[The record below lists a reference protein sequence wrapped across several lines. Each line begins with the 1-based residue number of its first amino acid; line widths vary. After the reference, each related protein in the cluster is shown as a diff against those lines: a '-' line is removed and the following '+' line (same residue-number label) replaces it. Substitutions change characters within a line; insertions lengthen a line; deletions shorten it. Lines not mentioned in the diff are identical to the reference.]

1 MNHLN
6 NNMKAIFLFLF
17 TLLMFS
23 RAAAQFTPPVVI
35 AHSPFYEYH
44 HRPYDWDGDGDL
56 DYIGEYEHTILHLYE
71 NTGGGHLLNPVVI
84 DTFPF
89 NWNLLYGA
97 EFADLNADGQT
108 DIIFARYPSEML
120 VCLQMPGGQFAE
132 AEAITTLSGTYS
144 DTEIADMDSDGD
156 PDLVAMIAGQ
166 LHWYENDGLGHFPFL
181 RWMAEAPEALFR
193 IVDVNLD
200 GRLDVFTFNQQSDS
214 LRLLLQTEVASYLPN
229 IVVDT
234 LLYNLGSLLVV
245 DVDGDGLPD
254 WLSGASAAPDN
265 RWSKNLGDGNFA
277 PPQLVDP
284 TTTLPRWSQG
294 SQTSAGDVDGDG
306 DIDLLTKGADTLV
319 WFENTGNAV
328 FTTHLLST
336 GLNVLGINGPYVQDW
351 NEDGLPDIVCTKSAS
366 AIAYYPNLGG
376 NQFGP
381 LVIIAPEVINASLIP
396 DDIDG
401 DGLTDLWIS
410 ANPDYRVG
418 WYRNLGNDQWS
429 ARQNIDAEEYY
440 ISLLKPGDLDND
452 GDSDILVV
460 RQDVGG
466 GAPYEH
472 ALVRYTNLG
481 NDLFSVADTLALL
494 PYIAVWLADIDM
506 DGDNDIVTM
515 ADGPAPSGVWMP
527 NDGTGHFGAPVFFD
541 PGSDTIS
548 VHQVTDLDRDGDPD
562 LLVLLNPGIGWYAND
577 GAGLFEGPY
586 LLSPNEV
593 YYNLIGA
600 ADIDNDSLPD
610 LVFNGQDGPVWSRN
624 PGDGGMVGPP
634 QPISP
639 QTPNPVSYLSVS
651 MSDINSDGLVDIIA
665 FFNDRAYGW
674 LPNLGNGVFG
684 ERIILGRY
692 DTDYYITFQGADLDG
707 DGDQEFI
714 YSQTHEFGYYNDFS
728 GLPDVRGHCYVDENA
743 NGVQDAGEP
752 ELPGKN
758 VSLDPSATLSHT
770 NADGAFRFFAPPGL
784 YTIGFQYD
792 SCWVLTT
799 DSAALN
805 VSLPLPIG
813 TELAFGFRPNLAFS
827 KINSVIASAPPIC
840 GQTVPFWLVLHN
852 AGCHPA
858 KARYRFEIDSL
869 LTWGWSGPEPYYI
882 VDDTISWLSLPAL
895 EPGETRILEAYLTI
909 SPAIAGD
916 VPVVA
921 GIAETL
927 DIDGITVLR
936 ADTFLYEVP
945 VLCSFDPNDKL
956 VNMSELPPDYTAD
969 SSLLTYTIRFQ
980 NTGNFMAFNIR
991 VRDTLDTALDWSS
1004 FEPLVA
1010 SHAYFSTLDTAS
1022 GVAQFD
1028 FLDIRLADSTSN
1040 EPESHG
1046 FVAFSIRLKPGL
1058 SPGAVTRNRAG
1069 IYFDVNAPVITNW
1082 VETKVRP
1089 LVSTRPTP
1097 AISAIRIAPNPA
1109 AEVLTVFFPEKPTA
1123 EIRVQVYDL
1132 RGQMVLEKNV
1142 SGSLEACT
1150 LDVSTLP
1157 AAAYLLKIDGNGGTT
1172 GQAFFVKI

>member
-1 MNHLN
+1 
-6 NNMKAIFLFLF
+6 
-17 TLLMFS
+17 
-23 RAAAQFTPPVVI
+23 
-35 AHSPFYEYH
+35 
-44 HRPYDWDGDGDL
+44 
-56 DYIGEYEHTILHLYE
+56 
-71 NTGGGHLLNPVVI
+71 
-84 DTFPF
+84 
-89 NWNLLYGA
+89 
-97 EFADLNADGQT
+97 
-108 DIIFARYPSEML
+108 
-120 VCLQMPGGQFAE
+120 
-132 AEAITTLSGTYS
+132 
-144 DTEIADMDSDGD
+144 
-156 PDLVAMIAGQ
+156 
-166 LHWYENDGLGHFPFL
+166 
-181 RWMAEAPEALFR
+181 
-193 IVDVNLD
+193 
-200 GRLDVFTFNQQSDS
+200 
-214 LRLLLQTEVASYLPN
+214 
-229 IVVDT
+229 
-234 LLYNLGSLLVV
+234 
-245 DVDGDGLPD
+245 
-254 WLSGASAAPDN
+254 
-265 RWSKNLGDGNFA
+265 
-277 PPQLVDP
+277 
-284 TTTLPRWSQG
+284 
-294 SQTSAGDVDGDG
+294 
-306 DIDLLTKGADTLV
+306 
-319 WFENTGNAV
+319 
-328 FTTHLLST
+328 
-336 GLNVLGINGPYVQDW
+336 
-351 NEDGLPDIVCTKSAS
+351 
-366 AIAYYPNLGG
+366 
-376 NQFGP
+376 
-381 LVIIAPEVINASLIP
+381 
-396 DDIDG
+396 
-401 DGLTDLWIS
+401 
-410 ANPDYRVG
+410 
-418 WYRNLGNDQWS
+418 
-429 ARQNIDAEEYY
+429 
-440 ISLLKPGDLDND
+440 
-452 GDSDILVV
+452 
-460 RQDVGG
+460 
-466 GAPYEH
+466 
-472 ALVRYTNLG
+472 
-481 NDLFSVADTLALL
+481 
-494 PYIAVWLADIDM
+494 M
-506 DGDNDIVTM
+506 DGDKDIVTM
-515 ADGPAPSGVWMP
+515 ADGPAPSGAWMP
-527 NDGTGHFGAPVFFD
+527 NDGTGHFGSLVFFD
-541 PGSDTIS
+541 PASDTIS
-548 VHQVTDLDRDGDPD
+548 VHNVTDLDRDGDPD

-577 GAGLFEGPY
+577 GAGFFEGPY

-600 ADIDNDSLPD
+600 AHIDNDSFPD
-610 LVFNGQDGPVWSRN
+610 LVFNGQNGPVWSRN
-624 PGDGGMVGPP
+624 PGDGGLVGPP
-634 QPISP
+634 QPIQP
-639 QTPNPVSYLSVS
+639 ETPNAVSFLSVS
-651 MSDINSDGLVDIIA
+651 MSDINSDGLVDIIG

-752 ELPGKN
+752 ELPGIN

-869 LTWGWSGPEPYYI
+869 LTWGWSGPESYYI
-882 VDDTISWLSLPAL
+882 FDDTISWLSLPAL
-895 EPGETRILEAYLTI
+895 EPGETRILEAFLTI
-909 SPAIAGD
+909 APAIAGD

-927 DIDGITVLR
+927 DTDGTTVLH

-991 VRDTLDTALDWSS
+991 VRDTLDMALDWSS
-1004 FEPLVA
+1004 FEPMAA
-1010 SHAYFSTLDTAS
+1010 SHSYFPTLDTAS

-1082 VETKVRP
+1082 AETKVRE

-1097 AISAIRIAPNPA
+1097 SPVAIRISPNPA
-1109 AEVLTVFFPEKPTA
+1109 IDILKVFFPEKRMTDA
-1123 EIRVQVYDL
+1123 QVQVYDL
-1132 RGQMVLEKNV
+1132 RGQMVLEKHAP
-1142 SGSLEACT
+1142 GGLEACT
-1150 LDVSTLP
+1150 LDVSALP
-1157 AAAYLLKIDGNGGTT
+1157 AAAYLLKINGNGGAL